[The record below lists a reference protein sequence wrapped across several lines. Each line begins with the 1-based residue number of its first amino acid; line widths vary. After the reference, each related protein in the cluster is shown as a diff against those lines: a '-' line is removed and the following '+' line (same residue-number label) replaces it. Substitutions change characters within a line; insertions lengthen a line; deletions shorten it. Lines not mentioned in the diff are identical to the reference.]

1 MASPLLPLTHM
12 AGSLALSFTGVAQAP
27 ATATPAAAVAPAVAP
42 AVVPTPPAAAPPT
55 LPPESTPAADPV
67 APPVAATTTAPPMIP
82 RTNSELRRELAEAG
96 ATSTRTER
104 PSLLRPTDKRF
115 FFTMF
120 VGGAKSFLGGYGNPY
135 GGGMDFKIEGAVGG
149 HGLKNRS
156 LAGAAVIQVTSGFPF
171 SSFTLAPR
179 LQWDK
184 LILPDYAIYMTT
196 TLTAGYRV
204 STYSGYGILLGL
216 TEGALHGGVIAVGWG
231 ASTIVAER
239 LLLSFRPVNVE
250 LSGPGAGFPVQINYD
265 VIGGLGVV
273 W

>member
-1 MASPLLPLTHM
+1 MASPLLPLSHM

-27 ATATPAAAVAPAVAP
+27 PATPATPPPASAP
-42 AVVPTPPAAAPPT
+42 AVVPAPPV

-67 APPVAATTTAPPMIP
+67 APVAPVAAPAQPTTAAPPMVP
-82 RTNSELRRELAEAG
+82 SPNEQLRRELDEATPP
-96 ATSTRTER
+96 AAKPAR

-120 VGGAKSFLGGYGNPY
+120 VGGSKAFLGGYGSPY
-135 GGGMDFKIEGAVGG
+135 GGGMDFKIEGALGG

-156 LAGAAVIQVTSGFPF
+156 LAGAAVVQVTSGFPF

-184 LILPDYAIYMTT
+184 LLLPDYAIYMTT

-204 STYSGYGILLGL
+204 STYGGYGILLGL
-216 TEGALHGGVIAVGWG
+216 TQGALHGGVVAVGWG

-265 VIGGLGVV
+265 VIGGLGVI

>member
-1 MASPLLPLTHM
+1 MASPLLPLSHM

-27 ATATPAAAVAPAVAP
+27 PSANPATPPAASAP
-42 AVVPTPPAAAPPT
+42 AVVPAPPV
-55 LPPESTPAADPV
+55 LPPESTPAAEPV
-67 APPVAATTTAPPMIP
+67 APAPAPAPSTTAAPPMVP
-82 RTNSELRRELAEAG
+82 SPNEQLRRELDEATP
-96 ATSTRTER
+96 AKPAR
-104 PSLLRPTDKRF
+104 PSLLRPTEKRF

-120 VGGAKSFLGGYGNPY
+120 VGGSKAFLGGYGSPY
-135 GGGMDFKIEGAVGG
+135 GGGMDFKIEGALGG

-156 LAGAAVIQVTSGFPF
+156 LAGAAVVQVTSGFPF

-184 LILPDYAIYMTT
+184 LLLPDYAIYMTT

-204 STYSGYGILLGL
+204 STYGGYGILLGL
-216 TEGALHGGVIAVGWG
+216 TEGALHGGVVAVGWG

-265 VIGGLGVV
+265 VIGGLGVI